1 MCQNL
6 PLQSNGSSLL
16 ELAGESSMGK
26 FYRSWVNSPH
36 LYKYEIRYKESD
48 LFIQSDCDLRKKAL
62 NALIKYRQKI
72 ENYIKLNPIFK
83 ESLTPVPVAESA
95 PDVVK
100 KMAYAGMVANVG
112 PMAAVAGAIAEF
124 VGEELSKYCQE
135 LVVENGGDVYLKL
148 KEDKKVAIYAGDSLL
163 SGRIGVR
170 IDKNMSPCGVCTS
183 SGRVGHSLSF
193 GLADAVTVITAS
205 AALSDAWAT
214 SLANMVKSEEDI
226 NKVID
231 MVEEREEIKGVV
243 VIFRDRLAVS
253 GNIELVEI

>member
-1 MCQNL
+1 M
-6 PLQSNGSSLL
+6 
-16 ELAGESSMGK
+16 EK
-26 FYRSWVNSPH
+26 FYRSWVNSSH

-62 NALIKYRQKI
+62 NALKKYRQKI
-72 ENYIKLNPIFK
+72 EDYIKLNLIFR

-95 PDVVK
+95 PDIVK
-100 KMAYAGMVANVG
+100 KMSYAGIVANVG

-124 VGEELSKYCQE
+124 VGEELSNYCQE
-135 LVVENGGDVYLKL
+135 VIVENGGDIYLKII
-148 KEDKKVAIYAGDSLL
+148 EDKKVAIYAGSSPL
-163 SGRIGVR
+163 SGRIGIK
-170 IDKNMSPCGVCTS
+170 IDKKMTPCGVCTS

-214 SLANMVKSEEDI
+214 SLANMVKSDDDV
-226 NKVID
+226 NKVIK

-243 VIFRDRLAVS
+243 VIFRDKLAVS
-253 GNIELVEI
+253 GNVELVEI